1 MVWTSD
7 DDLLNQLGYVVSD
20 KEQFMVNK
28 VNLRDTHTAEG
39 DDKLDAILEAN
50 GDVKIVGQDLGMM
63 VEEFWGEG
71 LLEYEYV
78 ITIQSKDVSSLSEAL
93 GAKQD
98 VLISLQEYYSNPEAQ
113 GIKSLLK
120 QHDIPYK
127 FWSRIGD

>member
-20 KEQFMVNK
+20 KEQFMVIK
-28 VNLRDTHTAEG
+28 VNLRDKHTAEG
-39 DDKLDAILEAN
+39 DEKLDAILEAN
-50 GDVKIVGQDLGMM
+50 GDIKIVGHDTGKT
-63 VEEFWGEG
+63 VEGFWGEG

-98 VLISLQEYYSNPEAQ
+98 VLIALQDHYSNPEAQ
-113 GIKSLLK
+113 GIKSLLE
-120 QHDIPYK
+120 QHNIPLE
-127 FWSRIGD
+127 FWSRVGD

>member
-1 MVWTSD
+1 
-7 DDLLNQLGYVVSD
+7 
-20 KEQFMVNK
+20 MVNK